1 VSVAVEALPRAQ
13 SGLTSDRIRNVAIIA
28 HVDHGKTTL
37 VDGLLKQSGAFREN
51 QVVAERVLD
60 SNDQERERGIT
71 IFSKNASVTYGDY
84 LINIVDTPGH
94 ADFGGQ
100 VERVLGSVDGALLI
114 VDAFEGPMAQ
124 TRFVLKKALEL
135 GLRIIVVINKIDR
148 PGCEPYKA
156 LDQVFDL
163 FVELDASD
171 AQLDFPHVFASARQG
186 TSRRE
191 MDQPDTNLEPIFQLI
206 VNEVP
211 APTVGD
217 RPEPVLQI
225 TSLDYSEYVGRLA
238 VGRLRQG
245 TLKVNQGVVHIDEN
259 GDQRRV
265 RIQRIMYP
273 EGIKPK
279 EIPEAIAGQIISVA
293 GVPDFT
299 IGDTL
304 TGEDTPAAL
313 PRIQVDPATISMRFM
328 VSDSPLCGLEGG
340 KFLTS
345 NHLIDR
351 LEREALADVAL
362 KVERTEDTGAF
373 QVSGRGV
380 LHLSVLMEKMRREG
394 YEFAVGR
401 PRVITKEVD
410 GKVLEPIE
418 TITID
423 VPEEFSGVVIEE
435 VNKRKGEMLDMAADN
450 GNVRL
455 QYGIPARGLIGLRT
469 RLLTL
474 SRGYAVFQQLFKG
487 YERMRAAVPQ
497 RPTGVLISK
506 ERGQSVGYA
515 LWKLQD
521 RGTMFIGPGVDVY
534 PGMIVGES
542 SKEGDLVINVT
553 KGKQLT
559 NMRTHAADDAIALTP
574 PRQLSLEECL
584 EFVNDDECVEVTP
597 KTLRLRKLVLDEND
611 RRRAESRAG

>member
-1 VSVAVEALPRAQ
+1 
-13 SGLTSDRIRNVAIIA
+13 
-28 HVDHGKTTL
+28 
-37 VDGLLKQSGAFREN
+37 
-51 QVVAERVLD
+51 
-60 SNDQERERGIT
+60 
-71 IFSKNASVTYGDY
+71 
-84 LINIVDTPGH
+84 INIVDTPGH

-114 VDAFEGPMAQ
+114 VDAFEGVMAQ

-135 GLRIIVVINKIDR
+135 GLTIVVVINKIDR
-148 PGCEPYKA
+148 PNCEPYKA

-171 AQLDFPHVFASARQG
+171 AQLDFAHVFASGRNG
-186 TSRRE
+186 TCRLE
-191 MDQPDTNLEPIFQLI
+191 MDQPETDLRPIFELI
-206 VNEVP
+206 VNRIP
-211 APTVGD
+211 APSVGD
-217 RPEPVLQI
+217 SPDAVMQI
-225 TSLDYSEYVGRLA
+225 TSLDYSEYTGRMA

-245 TLKVNQGVVHIDEN
+245 TLKVNQMVTHIAED
-259 GDQRRV
+259 GSFKRV
-265 RIQRIMYP
+265 RVQRILYP

-279 EIPEAIAGQIISVA
+279 EIAEAVAGQIISVA

-304 TGEDTPAAL
+304 TGAEPPVAL

-345 NHLIDR
+345 THLVDR
-351 LEREALADVAL
+351 LEREAISDVAL
-362 KVERTEDTGAF
+362 KVERTQDSGAF
-373 QVSGRGV
+373 LVSGRGV
-380 LHLSVLMEKMRREG
+380 LHLSVLIEKMRREG
-394 YEFAVGR
+394 YELLVGR
-401 PRVITKEVD
+401 PKVITKEVD
-410 GKVLEPIE
+410 GKILEPIE

-423 VPEEFSGVVIEE
+423 VPEPYSGVVIEE
-435 VNKRKGEMLDMAADN
+435 VNKRKGEMQDMSVDG

-455 QYGIPARGLIGLRT
+455 TYDIPARGLIGLRT

-474 SRGYAVFQQLFKG
+474 SKGYAVFQQIFKG
-487 YERMRAAVPQ
+487 YERLRASIPQ
-497 RPTGVLISK
+497 RPTGALISK

-521 RGTMFIGPGVDVY
+521 RGEMFIGPGLEVY
-534 PGMIVGES
+534 PGMIVGEH
-542 SKEGDLVINVT
+542 SKDGDLIINIT

-574 PRQLSLEECL
+574 PRQMSLEECL
-584 EFVNDDECVEVTP
+584 EFINDDECVEVTP
-597 KTLRLRKLVLDEND
+597 KSLRLRKIVLDENE
-611 RRRAESRAG
+611 RRRLAAR

>member
-1 VSVAVEALPRAQ
+1 MSVAAEALDGSQ
-13 SGLTSDRIRNVAIIA
+13 LGLTSDRIRNVAIIA

-37 VDGLLKQSGAFREN
+37 VDQLLKQSGAFRDH

-71 IFSKNASVTYGDY
+71 IFSKNASVRYGGY
-84 LINIVDTPGH
+84 LIDIVDTPGH

-114 VDAFEGPMAQ
+114 VDAFDGVMAQ

-163 FVELDASD
+163 FVELGATDR
-171 AQLDFPHVFASARQG
+171 QLDFPHLFASARMG
-186 TSRRE
+186 TCRRD
-191 MDQPDTNLEPIFQLI
+191 MDQPDTNLAPLFALI
-206 VNEVP
+206 VDAIP
-211 APTVGD
+211 APQVSD
-217 RPEPVLQI
+217 SPDPVMQI
-225 TSLDYSEYVGRLA
+225 TSLDYSEYTGSMA

-245 TLKVNQGVVHIDEN
+245 VLRVNQVLTHIDER
-259 GDQRRV
+259 GEQRKV

-279 EIPEAIAGQIISVA
+279 EVAEAIAGQIISVA

-304 TGEDTPAAL
+304 SGEEQPVAL
-313 PRIQVDPATISMRFM
+313 PRIEVDPATISMRFM
-328 VSDSPLCGLEGG
+328 VSDSPLCGTEGG
-340 KFLTS
+340 RFLTS
-345 NHLIDR
+345 NQLIER

-362 KVERTEDTGAF
+362 RVERTQDTGTF
-373 QVSGRGV
+373 LVSGRGV
-380 LHLSVLMEKMRREG
+380 LHLSVLIEKMRREG

-401 PRVITKEVD
+401 PKVITKHVGGVE
-410 GKVLEPIE
+410 LEPVESISV
-418 TITID
+418 D
-423 VPEEFSGVVIEE
+423 VPEESSGPVIEE
-435 VNKRKGEMLDMAADN
+435 ISKRKGEMLDMRIDGSA
-450 GNVRL
+450 VRL
-455 QYGIPARGLIGLRT
+455 RYDIPSRGLIGLRT

-474 SRGYAVFQQLFKG
+474 SKGYAVLQQLFKG

-497 RPTGVLISK
+497 RPTGVLLAK

-521 RGTMFIGPGVDVY
+521 RGAMFIGPGVEVY
-534 PGMIVGES
+534 PGMIVGEHA
-542 SKEGDLVINVT
+542 KEGDLVVNVT

-559 NMRTHAADDAIALTP
+559 NMRTHASDDAILLIP
-574 PRQLSLEECL
+574 PRRLSLEECL

-597 KTLRLRKLVLDEND
+597 KSLRLRKIILDD
-611 RRRAESRAG
+611 PARRRAEARAG

>member
-1 VSVAVEALPRAQ
+1 MSVAIQEVAASEG
-13 SGLTSDRIRNVAIIA
+13 GLTSDRIRNVAIIA

-37 VDGLLKQSGAFREN
+37 VDGLLRQSGAFRDN

-71 IFSKNASVTYGDY
+71 IFSKNASVTYQGH

-135 GLRIIVVINKIDR
+135 GLRIIVVLNKVDR

-163 FVELDASD
+163 FVDLDASD
-171 AQLDFPHVFASARQG
+171 AQLDFPHVFASARNG

-191 MDQPDTNLEPIFQLI
+191 MDQPETNLEPIFRLMVDDI
-206 VNEVP
+206 P
-211 APTVGD
+211 APSVGD
-217 RPEPVLQI
+217 APEPVMQI
-225 TSLDYSEYVGRLA
+225 TSLDYSEYTGRLA

-245 TLKVNQGVVHIDEN
+245 TLRANQVLTHIDQAGE
-259 GDQRRV
+259 QRKV

-304 TGEDTPAAL
+304 SGEVVPVAL
-313 PRIQVDPATISMRFM
+313 PRIEVDPATISMRFM

-345 NHLIDR
+345 SHLIDR
-351 LEREALADVAL
+351 LEREAVA
-362 KVERTEDTGAF
+362 
-373 QVSGRGV
+373 
-380 LHLSVLMEKMRREG
+380 
-394 YEFAVGR
+394 
-401 PRVITKEVD
+401 
-410 GKVLEPIE
+410 
-418 TITID
+418 
-423 VPEEFSGVVIEE
+423 
-435 VNKRKGEMLDMAADN
+435 
-450 GNVRL
+450 
-455 QYGIPARGLIGLRT
+455 
-469 RLLTL
+469 
-474 SRGYAVFQQLFKG
+474 
-487 YERMRAAVPQ
+487 
-497 RPTGVLISK
+497 
-506 ERGQSVGYA
+506 
-515 LWKLQD
+515 
-521 RGTMFIGPGVDVY
+521 
-534 PGMIVGES
+534 
-542 SKEGDLVINVT
+542 
-553 KGKQLT
+553 
-559 NMRTHAADDAIALTP
+559 
-574 PRQLSLEECL
+574 
-584 EFVNDDECVEVTP
+584 
-597 KTLRLRKLVLDEND
+597 
-611 RRRAESRAG
+611 

>member
-1 VSVAVEALPRAQ
+1 M
-13 SGLTSDRIRNVAIIA
+13 TSDQIRNVAIIA

-37 VDGLLKQSGAFREN
+37 VDGLLKQSGAFRDN
-51 QVVAERVLD
+51 QVIAERVLD

-71 IFSKNASVTYGDY
+71 IFSKNASVRYDDF

-124 TRFVLKKALEL
+124 TRFVLQKALEL
-135 GLRIIVVINKIDR
+135 GLRIVVVINKIDR
-148 PGCEPYKA
+148 PGCEPYKT
-156 LDQVFDL
+156 LDKVFDL

-171 AQLDFPHVFASARQG
+171 AQLDFPHVFASARNG

-191 MDQPDTNLEPIFQLI
+191 MDQPDANLEPVFRLI
-206 VNEVP
+206 VDQIP
-211 APTVGD
+211 APAVG
-217 RPEPVLQI
+217 PGAEPVMQI
-225 TSLDYSEYVGRLA
+225 TSLDYSEYTGRLA

-245 TLKVNQGVVHIDEN
+245 TLRVNQTVTHIGAGGE
-259 GDQRRV
+259 QRKV

-273 EGIKPK
+273 EGVKPK

-304 TGEDTPAAL
+304 SGEAEPVAL

-328 VSDSPLCGLEGG
+328 VSDSPFCGLDGG

-345 NHLIDR
+345 NHLIER

-362 KVERTEDTGAF
+362 KVERTQDTGAF

-380 LHLSVLMEKMRREG
+380 LHLSVLIEKMRREG
-394 YEFAVGR
+394 YEFTVGR
-401 PRVITKEVD
+401 PRVITKHVD
-410 GKVLEPIE
+410 GVALEPIE
-418 TITID
+418 TITVD
-423 VPEEFSGVVIEE
+423 VPEACSGVVIEE
-435 VNKRKGEMLDMAADN
+435 INKRKGEMLDMQLEGA
-450 GNVRL
+450 NVRL
-455 QYGIPARGLIGLRT
+455 QYDIPARGLIGLRT

-474 SRGYAVFQQLFKG
+474 SKGYGVFQQLFKG

-506 ERGQSVGYA
+506 ERGQSVAYA

-521 RGTMFIGPGVDVY
+521 RGSMFIGPGVDVY

-542 SKEGDLVINVT
+542 AKEGDLVVNVT

-559 NMRTHAADDAIALTP
+559 NMRTHASDDAIMLTP

-597 KTLRLRKLVLDEND
+597 KHLRVRKILLDENA
-611 RRRAESRAG
+611 RRRIEARAS

>member
-1 VSVAVEALPRAQ
+1 VSVAVESLPKGQRR
-13 SGLTSDRIRNVAIIA
+13 LTSDRIRNVAIIA

-37 VDGLLKQSGAFREN
+37 VDGLLRQSGAFREN

-163 FVELDASD
+163 FVDLEASD
-171 AQLDFPHVFASARQG
+171 RQLDFPHVFASARNG

-191 MDQPDTNLEPIFQLI
+191 MDQPDTHLEPIFHLI
-206 VNEVP
+206 VDEIP

-217 RPEPVLQI
+217 RPEPVMQI

-245 TLKVNQGVVHIDEN
+245 TLRVNQTVTHIDEN
-259 GDQRRV
+259 GEHHKV
-265 RIQRIMYP
+265 RIQRIVYP

-279 EIPEAIAGQIISVA
+279 EIPEAIAGQIVSLA
-293 GVPDFT
+293 GVSDFT

-304 TGEDTPAAL
+304 TGEETPVAL
-313 PRIQVDPATISMRFM
+313 PRIHVDPATISMRFM

-340 KFLTS
+340 KFLSS
-345 NHLIDR
+345 NHVFER

-362 KVERTEDTGAF
+362 KVERTDDTSAF

-380 LHLSVLMEKMRREG
+380 LHLSVLIEKMRREG
-394 YEFAVGR
+394 YEFVVGR
-401 PRVITKEVD
+401 PKVITKHVD
-410 GKVLEPIE
+410 GVLMEPIE
-418 TITID
+418 TITVD
-423 VPEEFSGVVIEE
+423 VPEVSSGVIIEE
-435 VNKRKGEMLDMAADN
+435 INKRKGEMQDMHFDG

-455 QYGIPARGLIGLRT
+455 KYDIPARGLIGLRT

-474 SRGYAVFQQLFKG
+474 SKGYAVFQQLFKG
-487 YERMRAAVPQ
+487 YERMRASVPQ

-521 RGTMFIGPGVDVY
+521 RGSMFIGPGVDVY
-534 PGMIVGES
+534 PGMIVGEH
-542 SKEGDLVINVT
+542 SKDLDLVINVI

-559 NMRTHAADDAIALTP
+559 NMRTHSADDAIMLTP
-574 PRQLSLEECL
+574 ARNLSLEECL

-597 KTLRLRKLVLDEND
+597 KSLRLRKIVLDEND
-611 RRRAESRAG
+611 RRRNAA

>member
-1 VSVAVEALPRAQ
+1 VSVAVEALERR
-13 SGLTSDRIRNVAIIA
+13 LTSDRIRNVAIIA

-71 IFSKNASVTYGDY
+71 IFSKNASVTYGEY

-171 AQLDFPHVFASARQG
+171 WQLDFPHVFASARNG

-191 MDQPDTNLEPIFQLI
+191 MDHADTNLEPLFRLMIDEI
-206 VNEVP
+206 P
-211 APTVGD
+211 APKVGEGT
-217 RPEPVLQI
+217 EPVMQI
-225 TSLDYSEYVGRLA
+225 TSLDYSEYTGRLA

-245 TLKVNQGVVHIDEN
+245 TLRTNQMVTHIDEN
-259 GDQRRV
+259 GDPRRV

-293 GVPDFT
+293 GIPDFS

-304 TGEDTPAAL
+304 SGEDEPRPL

-328 VSDSPLCGLEGG
+328 VSDSPLCGTEGG

-345 NHLIDR
+345 THLIER
-351 LEREALADVAL
+351 LEREAVADVAL
-362 KVERTEDTGAF
+362 HVQKTDDTGAF

-380 LHLSVLMEKMRREG
+380 LHLSVLIEKMRREG
-394 YEFAVGR
+394 YELLVGR
-401 PRVITKEVD
+401 PKVITKQVD
-410 GKVLEPIE
+410 GLTLEPIE
-418 TITID
+418 TITVD
-423 VPEEFSGVVIEE
+423 VPEANSGPVIEE
-435 VNKRKGEMLDMAADN
+435 INKRKGEMLDMQLDG

-455 QYGIPARGLIGLRT
+455 TYDIPARGLIGLRT

-474 SRGYAVFQQLFKG
+474 SKGYAVLQQLFKG

-521 RGTMFIGPGVDVY
+521 RGSMFIGPGVEVY
-534 PGMIVGES
+534 PGMIVGEH
-542 SKEGDLVINVT
+542 SKEGDLIINVT

-597 KTLRLRKLVLDEND
+597 KSLRLRKIVLDEQE
-611 RRRAESRAG
+611 RRRLESRAS